1 MKEYYIYILANRRN
15 GTLYVGITNDLVRR
29 VYEHKNN
36 LLKGFSKKYS
46 TYQLVYYESTSEIDA
61 AIAREKQLKTWT
73 RKWKI
78 ALIERNNPQWCD
90 LYNELNA

>member
-61 AIAREKQLKTWT
+61 DIAREKQLKTWT

-90 LYNELNA
+90 LYNEPDA